1 MRFPSRAVLPAAI
14 LLLVACSG
22 SVDLA
27 PASVPNVVDTAT
39 IGALNGSPVQVP
51 SAYSIADG
59 NPVRTD
65 ITSAFDFA
73 YDVDTTGRH
82 VFLTL
87 EVLRLSNTNGS
98 GPGLQFSSKTF
109 DQITQ
114 APSSNWITADT
125 VVLNVGDVLT
135 ARSRIAC
142 TGLGVPLY
150 GKLEIL
156 GFDDTPGN
164 RSITFKVLSNENCGY
179 RSLVP
184 GIPKS

>member
-1 MRFPSRAVLPAAI
+1 MRFPSAALLPAAVA
-14 LLLVACSG
+14 LLIACSG
-22 SVDLA
+22 NTDLA

-39 IGALNGSPVQVP
+39 LGALNGSPVQSP

-98 GPGLQFSSKTF
+98 GPGLQFSSQAF

-114 APSSNWITADT
+114 APSSNWVTADT
-125 VVLNVGDVLT
+125 IVLNVGDVLT

-156 GFDDTPGN
+156 SFDDTPGD
-164 RSITFKVLSNENCGY
+164 RKIRFKVLSNENCGY

-184 GIPKS
+184 GLPKF

>member
-1 MRFPSRAVLPAAI
+1 MRLSSSLVLPAVIA
-14 LLLVACSG
+14 LLVACSG
-22 SVDLA
+22 SANLA

-39 IGALNGSPVQVP
+39 IGALNGSPVNLA

-98 GPGLQFSSKTF
+98 GPGLQFSSQTF

-114 APSSNWITADT
+114 APTDGWITADT
-125 VVLNVGDVLT
+125 VVLHVGDVLT

-150 GKLEIL
+150 GKLEIMS
-156 GFDDTPGN
+156 FDDTPGD
-164 RSITFKVLSNENCGY
+164 RKVTFKVLSDENCGY
-179 RSLVP
+179 RSLIP
-184 GIPKS
+184 GLPKF

>member
-1 MRFPSRAVLPAAI
+1 MRLPISIVLPAA
-14 LLLVACSG
+14 LALLVACG
-22 SVDLA
+22 GNTDLA

-39 IGALNGSPVQVP
+39 LGALNGSPVNLP
-51 SAYSIADG
+51 SAYSVADG

-65 ITSAFDFA
+65 LTSAFDFA

-98 GPGLQFSSKTF
+98 GPGLQFSTQAF
-109 DQITQ
+109 EQITQ
-114 APSSNWITADT
+114 APTENWITGDT
-125 VVLNVGDVLT
+125 IVVNVGDVLT

-142 TGLGVPLY
+142 SGLGVPLY

-156 GFDDTPGN
+156 SFDDTPGD
-164 RSITFKVLSNENCGY
+164 RKITFKVLSNENCGY

-184 GIPKS
+184 GLPKF